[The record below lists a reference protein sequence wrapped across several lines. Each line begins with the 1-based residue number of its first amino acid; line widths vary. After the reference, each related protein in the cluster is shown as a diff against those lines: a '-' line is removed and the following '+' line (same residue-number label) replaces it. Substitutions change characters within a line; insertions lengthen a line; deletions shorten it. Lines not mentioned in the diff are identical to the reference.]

1 MHSWVLPFAEVWNE
15 PIATYVGD
23 LVMCDMGYPEEGL
36 RRINVTKYDIHNTVA
51 VMSLALGE
59 DLFDFFNSKGIKAD
73 RTKAEIKL

>member
-1 MHSWVLPFAEVWNE
+1 
-15 PIATYVGD
+15 
-23 LVMCDMGYPEEGL
+23 MCDMGYPEEGL